1 MWVRLVGGALLA
13 SKYLSHTKSDGMSDS
28 HAITEN
34 RGENQKM
41 NEIRRMFIFLIVFH
55 STLAPVIRDT
65 QTPDPGLTCQCSE
78 SPHVGIKLLR
88 VEKWN

>member
-41 NEIRRMFIFLIVFH
+41 NEIRRMFIVGLFFH
-55 STLAPVIRDT
+55 SSLAPVIRDT
-65 QTPDPGLTCQCSE
+65 QTPDTGLTCSQC
-78 SPHVGIKLLR
+78 
-88 VEKWN
+88 